1 MSKNEIKEEINKVLD
16 RAPDEVLESILD
28 YLKELLSIDSNKSI
42 LTNNLN
48 TILHEDKE
56 VLDKLSK

>member
-28 YLKELLSIDSNKSI
+28 YLKELLSIDGSRSI

-56 VLDKLSK
+56 VLDKPSR

>member
-28 YLKELLSIDSNKSI
+28 YLKELLSTDSNKSI

>member
-48 TILHEDKE
+48 TILHEDKK